1 MTAQLLDRELSWL
14 DFNARVLALAEAE
27 HVALLERVKFCAIF
41 ATNLDEFFMVRVAEL
56 EPRTRIEVL
65 ARSAALALR
74 HARLWRDTLAPA
86 LADAGIR
93 LRRWSDLTD
102 AERAG
107 LTGHFVE
114 RLFPAL
120 TPLAIDPTQSFPHIA
135 NRSLDVLVTLREPLD
150 GSAHLALVEVP
161 PTMPRFLVTDADEAT
176 TLVALEEVVAGN
188 LDRLF
193 PGMDIA
199 GSHVFRVTRHTD
211 GADSNAVR
219 LEVAEE
225 MPQPAVD
232 LLARAIGVERGGV
245 HRLPEPLGLGDAW
258 EVNRLDR
265 PDLKD
270 PPFTPRDIGVADVM
284 DRMAGTE
291 LLVQHPYDSFATSVQ
306 AFIEQAADDPQV
318 LAIKQTL
325 YRTTADP
332 IVNALVRAAATGKQV
347 VVVVELQARFDE
359 ANNLAWGQMLER
371 AGCHVVYGLSDLKT
385 HAKLALVVRREGST
399 TRRYVHIGTGNYNAI
414 TTRTYED
421 FGLLSTDPGLTREVG
436 ELFNLLTGH
445 AHTTAAER
453 LMVAPF
459 DLRPRLL
466 ARIAAETDAARA
478 GSPAAIAIKC
488 NALTDPEIIGALYD
502 ASRAGVAI
510 DLVVRGICSLRPGVP
525 GLSET
530 IRVRSILG
538 RFLEHSRIFRF
549 GVGPGAERWIGSAD
563 LMERNLDRRVEVLV
577 RLDDPAHAA
586 RVDRVLELAMTDTA
600 SAWTLDP
607 DGTWAPP
614 PEPIAGRALQ
624 AELLTD
630 TSPAGHTTVVGV
642 INAMGERIGPSH

>member
-1 MTAQLLDRELSWL
+1 MQLLDRELSWL
-14 DFNARVLALAEAE
+14 DFNARILAMAEAE
-27 HVALLERVKFCAIF
+27 HVRLLERVKFCAIF
-41 ATNLDEFFMVRVAEL
+41 ATNLDEFFMVRVAGL
-56 EPRTRIEVL
+56 GPPTRDEVL
-65 ARSAALALR
+65 GRSDALARR
-74 HARLWRDTLAPA
+74 HARLWRDALAPS

-93 LRRWSDLTD
+93 IGRWPDLAD

-114 RLFPAL
+114 RVFPAL
-120 TPLAIDPTQSFPHIA
+120 TPLAIDPAQPFPHIA
-135 NRSLDVLVTLREPLD
+135 NRSLNVLVALREPLD
-150 GSAHLALVEVP
+150 GSEHLALVEVP
-161 PTMPRFLVTDADEAT
+161 PTMPRFLVTDADLAT
-176 TLVALEEVVAGN
+176 TLVPLEQVVAGN

-199 GSHVFRVTRHTD
+199 GRHAFRVTRHTD
-211 GADSNAVR
+211 GTDSTPVR
-219 LEVAEE
+219 LEVGDA

-232 LLARAIGVERGGV
+232 LLARGMGLERGAV

-258 EVNRLDR
+258 ELHRLDR

-270 PPFTPRDIGVADVM
+270 PEFTPRDIGAADVM
-284 DRMAGTE
+284 ARLPAAEM
-291 LLVQHPYDSFATSVQ
+291 LVHHPYDSFATSVQ

-332 IVNALVRAAATGKQV
+332 IVNALVRAAASGKQV

-359 ANNLAWGQMLER
+359 ENNRAWGRMLER
-371 AGCHVVYGLSDLKT
+371 AGCHVVYGISDLKT

-399 TRRYVHIGTGNYNAI
+399 TRRYVHIGTGNYNAT

-421 FGLLSTDPGLTREVG
+421 FGLLSADPGLTREVG

-445 AHTTAAER
+445 AHQAAAER

-466 ARIAAETDAARA
+466 ARIGAETDAARA

-488 NALTDPEIIGALYD
+488 NALTDPEVISALYD

-510 DLVVRGICSLRPGVP
+510 ALVVRGICSLRPGVP
-525 GLSET
+525 GLSST

-549 GVGPGAERWIGSAD
+549 GSGPSAERWIGSAD

-586 RVDRVLELAMTDTA
+586 RIDRVLELAMSDTA
-600 SAWTLDP
+600 SAWTLGA
-607 DGTWAPP
+607 DGRWTPP
-614 PEPIAGRALQ
+614 PDAAGGRALQ

-630 TSPAGHTTVVGV
+630 TSHAEHATVARM
-642 INAMGERIGPSH
+642 INAVGGCIGPSH